1 VAERGEVRKTVTVL
15 FADVV
20 SSTALGEQLDPEA
33 LRRVMS
39 RYFEA
44 ARGAVERH
52 GGTVEKFIGDAVMAV
67 FGVPTVHEDDA
78 LRGVRAADDLR
89 SSLLTLNEHLE
100 RDSGV
105 SLELRIGLNTGEV
118 VAGRGESLVT
128 GDAVNVAK
136 RFEEAA
142 GAGEILVGEQTH
154 RLVRDAVE
162 AEPVEP
168 LALKGKGAT
177 VSAFRVLSVKVGVL
191 ERPRRLD
198 SPMVGRDRERRLL
211 EQAYER
217 AVGERACH
225 LFTVLGAAGV
235 GKSRLVEEFLDEI
248 AESATVARGRCLP
261 YGEGITFWPLL
272 EIVRQLHGEDVVSGI
287 AAQLEEDENAG
298 LIAER
303 VAAAVGL
310 GDAGGSGEETFWAA
324 RKLFEAHAHQRP
336 LVVVFDDVQWGEPT
350 FLDLVEHVT
359 DWSRD
364 APILA
369 VCMARPELLDKRPG
383 WGGGKFNAT
392 SVLLEPLGEDDSA
405 QLIVNL
411 LGRAELAPAV
421 RARVAQAAEGN
432 PLFVEEM
439 LAMLIDDG
447 LLERSNGSWV
457 ATGDLSKVS
466 VPPTIQALLGARLD
480 GLAPEERSVAER
492 ASIEGKIFHRGAVR
506 ELSPAESRED
516 LSRHLQALVRK
527 ELVRPDRADFPGEDA
542 FRFRH
547 LLIRDAAYEAMPKE
561 LRASLH
567 ERFAGWLEA
576 AVGGRVP
583 EYEEVLGYHFEQAY
597 RYRLE
602 LGPAD
607 DEARELGLRGAERLG
622 SAGERA
628 LARGDVPA
636 AVRLLGRAVALLHTD
651 SPSRPRLL
659 CDLGQALTDQGEFEQ
674 AETVLA
680 EARAAAEELDEPV
693 LGAIAALRSAWV
705 ESLAAT
711 RPIDQAH
718 TEFAQLL
725 RKLEALGDQR
735 GIAEASFLLG
745 IHLMWKGHHAEA
757 MTVVDR
763 AASLARASGESRI
776 AARSASWLL
785 LGSVWGPLPVSKG
798 LRLCDRV
805 MAESGEN
812 PYLEGFADVV
822 RGSLHAMAGRWEK
835 SKAHAEAG
843 WARLDD
849 LGQHVTSSSSRM
861 AVAQVYLA
869 AGRPG
874 EAEQLLQRAYDALE
888 PIGEKGYLSTIAAM
902 LGLARCAQER
912 YDEAEGYARTAEEL
926 GAADDLTTGTL
937 GRAALAEVLLTRG
950 ELTEALTL
958 TDEALGLIEE
968 TDFISDRVLVLMSRA
983 AVFKAAGELER
994 MQAVIVEAVDLCERK
1009 ELVSAL
1015 PRLQRI
1021 AGEA

>member
-1 VAERGEVRKTVTVL
+1 VTERGEVRKTVTVL

-44 ARGAVERH
+44 ARTAMERH

-67 FGVPTVHEDDA
+67 FGIPTLHEDDA
-78 LRGVRAADDLR
+78 LRGMRAADELR
-89 SSLLTLNEHLE
+89 SSLLTLNEQLE
-100 RDSGV
+100 TDSGV
-105 SLELRIGLNTGEV
+105 TLELRIGLNTGEV

-142 GAGEILVGEQTH
+142 GAGEILVGEPTH
-154 RLVRDAVE
+154 RLIRDAVE

-168 LALKGKGAT
+168 LTLKGKGAT
-177 VSAFRVLSVKVGVL
+177 VSAFRVLSVREGVP
-191 ERPRRLD
+191 ERARRLD
-198 SPMVGRDRERRLL
+198 SPMVGRDREQHLL
-211 EQAYER
+211 EQGYER

-235 GKSRLVEEFLDEI
+235 GKSRLVGEFLDEI

-272 EIVRQLHGEDVVSGI
+272 EIVRQLHGEDVASI
-287 AAQLEEDENAG
+287 AAQLEGDENAG

-310 GDAGGSGEETFWAA
+310 GDAGGSGEETLWAA
-324 RKLFEAHAHQRP
+324 RKLFEAHAHERP
-336 LVVVFDDVQWGEPT
+336 LVVVFDDIQWGEPT
-350 FLDLVEHVT
+350 FLDLVEHVA

-364 APILA
+364 APILV

-421 RARVAQAAEGN
+421 RARVARAAEGN

-447 LLERSNGSWV
+447 LLERSNGGSWV

-466 VPPTIQALLGARLD
+466 VPPTIHALLAARLD

-492 ASIEGKIFHRGAVR
+492 ASVEGKVFHRGAVS
-506 ELSPAESRED
+506 ELSPAEARED
-516 LSRHLQALVRK
+516 LAVHLRALVRK

-561 LRASLH
+561 LRAALH
-567 ERFAGWLEA
+567 ERFAGWLERS
-576 AVGGRVP
+576 VGERIA
-583 EYEEVLGYHFEQAY
+583 EYEEVLGYHFEQAH
-597 RYRLE
+597 RYRRE

-607 DEARELGLRGAERLG
+607 EHATALGAKGAERLG
-622 SAGERA
+622 SAGKRA

-636 AVRLLGRAVALLHTD
+636 AVSLFDRAVDLLPTD
-651 SPSRPRLL
+651 ATRVELL
-659 CDLGQALTDQGEFEQ
+659 CDLGQALTDVGDFQR
-674 AETVLA
+674 AEAVLA
-680 EARAAAEELDEPV
+680 EAKVAADELNEPA
-693 LGAIAALRSAWV
+693 LGAIADLRSAWV
-705 ESLAAT
+705 RSLGAT
-711 RPIDQAH
+711 RPIAEAR
-718 TEFAQLL
+718 TEFEELL
-725 RKLEALGDQR
+725 RQLEGLGHER

-745 IHLMWKGHHAEA
+745 VHLMWKGRHEEA
-757 MTVVDR
+757 MVAVDR
-763 AASLARASGESRI
+763 ATSLARASGDRRI
-776 AARSASWLL
+776 ASQSASWLVV
-785 LGSVWGPLPVSKG
+785 GSVWGPLPVSQG
-798 LRLCDRV
+798 LDLCDRV
-805 MAESGEN
+805 LAESGDN
-812 PYLEGFADVV
+812 PYLEGFVGIL
-822 RGSLHAMAGRWEK
+822 RGSLSAMAGRWEESK
-835 SKAHAEAG
+835 SHAEAG
-843 WARLDD
+843 WSRLDD
-849 LGQHVTSSSSRM
+849 LGQRVTSSSSRM
-861 AVAQVYLA
+861 AVAQAYLVA
-869 AGRPG
+869 DRPG
-874 EAEQLLQRAYDALE
+874 EAESFLRTAYEVLE
-888 PIGEKGYLSTIAAM
+888 PMGEKGYLSTIAAM
-902 LGLARCAQER
+902 LGLATSAQER
-912 YDEAEGYARTAEEL
+912 YDEAERYARTAAEL

-937 GRAALAEVLLTRG
+937 RRAALAEVLVWRG
-950 ELTEALTL
+950 ELDRAESLV
-958 TDEALGLIEE
+958 DEALGLLEG
-968 TDFISDRVLVLMSRA
+968 TDFVSDRVLVLITQATVNEARGNHEQAQA
-983 AVFKAAGELER
+983 ALD
-994 MQAVIVEAVDLCERK
+994 EAVGLCERK
-1009 ELVSAL
+1009 EMVSAL
-1015 PRLQRI
+1015 PRLKRL
-1021 AGEA
+1021 AAEA